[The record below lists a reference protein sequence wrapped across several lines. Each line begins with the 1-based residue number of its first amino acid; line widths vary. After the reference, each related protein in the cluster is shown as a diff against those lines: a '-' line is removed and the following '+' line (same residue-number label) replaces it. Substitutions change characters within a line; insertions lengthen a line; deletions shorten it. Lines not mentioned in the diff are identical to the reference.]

1 MGIGTGRQTMT
12 KLRATWLA
20 GMLALTGIACGGAA
34 LHKFVEEGSA
44 SHTTACRTAAAQHAA
59 AVRQLDYL
67 PPRLKAVKWAAELP
81 EEADGMIKESEL
93 VSALLDGRAHFA
105 FVQARGG
112 VGKTELS
119 KAIVAQTCSAIPA
132 FRVDL
137 KEAFSGTDASHGQN
151 RIVKAL
157 SETLE
162 LQGGS
167 EARKKLVDLLPDH
180 RWILLLDSLDETQG
194 DRSEILSAIADMR
207 ARHPQAVIVVFGRP
221 AIFEP
226 FYGLSGFD
234 AVLELPP
241 LDCGRARSSLVRL
254 ADDDV
259 ERDRMT
265 SFIKTW
271 NMESQSLIG
280 QQCYY
285 PYLSTYRDIQVVQRM
300 AKTFN
305 PDTEMGGLQANLTQ
319 VHEAVLA
326 ERLEKELAQM
336 KWTGEQALQAVDAM
350 VRNGAQAEGEW
361 NLVFTIN
368 RCLGSLPGGDQP
380 PNREVC
386 EKIFQ
391 SVLFEKIGGTGEGT
405 KNATEWKFGHQ
416 TVADLFVAR
425 WMDAELAKTPD
436 RCDLLDAHVD
446 MIGGKDIA
454 GYLVG
459 RPNGARCLAHVAHA
473 LCKVSGGFQKSHVTL
488 LYKGLP
494 LGAQR
499 GLLVKAAKEQEA
511 SHGAEPCATQILG
524 AL

>member
-1 MGIGTGRQTMT
+1 MRTGRVISGM
-12 KLRATWLA
+12 WLA
-20 GMLALTGIACGGAA
+20 SVVAATGIACGGAA
-34 LHKFVEEGSA
+34 LHKFVEEGSS
-44 SHTTACRTAAAQHAA
+44 SHTNACRTAAAQHAA

-67 PPRLKAVKWAAELP
+67 PPRLKALKWAFELP
-81 EEADGMIKESEL
+81 EEDDGMIKETAL
-93 VSALLDGRAHFA
+93 VDALREGKVRYL

-119 KAIVAQTCSAIPA
+119 KSLVAQTCSTVPA

-137 KEAFSGTDASHGQN
+137 KEAFGGTDPAHGQN

-157 SETLE
+157 SETLQ
-162 LQGGS
+162 LQGGA
-167 EARKKLVDLLPDH
+167 EAKKKLTDLLPDS

-194 DRSEILSAIADMR
+194 DRTEIREAIDDLR
-207 ARHPQAVIVVFGRP
+207 AHHPQATVVVFGRP
-221 AIFEP
+221 SIFEQ
-226 FYGLSGFD
+226 FYGLVGFD

-254 ADDDV
+254 AEDDV

-326 ERLEKELAQM
+326 ERLEKELVEM
-336 KWTGEQALQAVDAM
+336 KWKGEQALQAVDAM
-350 VRNGAQAEGEW
+350 VRHGAYADGEW
-361 NLVFTIN
+361 NLVFTIK
-368 RCLGSLPGGDQP
+368 RCFGSLPGGDTP
-380 PNREVC
+380 ANREVC

-405 KNATEWKFGHQ
+405 KNAAEWKFGHQ

-425 WMDAELAKTPD
+425 WLDAELAKTPE
-436 RCDLLDAHVD
+436 RCDLLDAHTD
-446 MIGGKDIA
+446 MLGGKDIA

-459 RPNGARCLAHVAHA
+459 RPNGARCLAQVTHA
-473 LCKVSGGFQKSHVTL
+473 LCKVAGGFQKSNVTL

-494 LGAQR
+494 LGPQR
-499 GLLVKAAKEQEA
+499 AILVKAAKDHEA
-511 SHGAEPCATQILG
+511 SHGAEPCVTQTLG

>member
-1 MGIGTGRQTMT
+1 MHMWRRQT
-12 KLRATWLA
+12 LATWLA
-20 GMLALTGIACGGAA
+20 GISAATAFGCGGAA
-34 LHKFVEEGSA
+34 LHRFVDEGSSSHA
-44 SHTTACRTAAAQHAA
+44 SFCRTAAAQHAA
-59 AVRQLDYL
+59 AVHQLDYL
-67 PPRLKAVKWAAELP
+67 PPRLKALKWAFAVA
-81 EEADGMIKESEL
+81 EEADGMIKESEFIQ
-93 VSALLDGRAHFA
+93 ALREARVHYA

-119 KAIVAQTCSAIPA
+119 KSVVAQTCNALPA

-137 KEAFSGTDASHGQN
+137 KEAFSGTDAAQGQN
-151 RIVKAL
+151 RIIKLLADSL
-157 SETLE
+157 Q
-162 LQGGS
+162 LQGGA
-167 EARKKLVDLLPDH
+167 EAKQKFKDLLPDH
-180 RWILLLDSLDETQG
+180 PWILLLDSLDETEG
-194 DRSEILSAIADMR
+194 DRTEIRAAIADLR
-207 ARHPQAVIVVFGRP
+207 AHHPQAIVVVFGRP

-241 LDCGRARSSLVRL
+241 LDCGRARSSLVRV
-254 ADDDV
+254 ADDDG

-326 ERLEKELAQM
+326 ERLEKELVRM
-336 KWTGEQALQAVDAM
+336 KWTGEQALQAVDAV
-350 VRNGAQAEGEW
+350 VRNGGYADGEW
-361 NLVFTIN
+361 DLTFTIK
-368 RCLGSLPGGDQP
+368 RCLGSVAGGDTP
-380 PNREVC
+380 GNREVC
-386 EKIFQ
+386 EKILQ
-391 SVLFEKIGGTGEGT
+391 SVLFEKIGGTGEGS
-405 KNATEWKFGHQ
+405 KETEWKFGHQ
-416 TVADLFVAR
+416 SVADLFVAR
-425 WMDAELAKTPD
+425 WLDAELAKTPE
-436 RCDLLDAHVD
+436 RCDLIDTHAE

-459 RPNGARCLAHVAHA
+459 RPRGARCLAQVTHA
-473 LCKVSGGFQKSHVTL
+473 LCKASGGFQKNTVML

-499 GLLVKAAKEQEA
+499 AALVKAAKEFEA
-511 SHGAEPCATQILG
+511 GHGAEPCATQILG